1 LKHQQRD
8 LTPVLR
14 RPVEPA
20 PQDWTVIVSAVTGH
34 KDPLFSDI
42 AEQRIN
48 ALRAHI
54 LRLEQEAAAERT

>member
-1 LKHQQRD
+1 
-8 LTPVLR
+8 
-14 RPVEPA
+14 
-20 PQDWTVIVSAVTGH
+20 VIVSAVTGH